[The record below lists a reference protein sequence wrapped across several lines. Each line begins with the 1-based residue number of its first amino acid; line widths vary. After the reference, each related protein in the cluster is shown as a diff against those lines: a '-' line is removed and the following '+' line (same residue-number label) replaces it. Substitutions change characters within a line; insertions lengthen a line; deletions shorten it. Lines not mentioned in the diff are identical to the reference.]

1 MLRTEKVR
9 SQCRLR
15 TETKPG
21 KDGGP
26 GGPPQEAPPAHKA
39 PLPHDLDAGR
49 RVDLDDRFALF
60 VEIVYRRF
68 AGELVLVIK
77 AEIPT

>member
-21 KDGGP
+21 KDGSS
-26 GGPPQEAPPAHKA
+26 GGTSC
-39 PLPHDLDAGR
+39 
-49 RVDLDDRFALF
+49 
-60 VEIVYRRF
+60 RRF
-68 AGELVLVIK
+68 PRSTRLPYRTISIPAGASISTTVSPFSLRK
-77 AEIPT
+77 AQTDSVPFGVG

>member
-21 KDGGP
+21 EDGAP
-26 GGPPQEAPPAHKA
+26 GDPPAGGSPGTQRLPYRTISIPVGASISTTVSPFSLRKA
-39 PLPHDLDAGR
+39 QTDSAPFG
-49 RVDLDDRFALF
+49 V
-60 VEIVYRRF
+60 
-68 AGELVLVIK
+68 G
-77 AEIPT
+77 

>member
-21 KDGGP
+21 KDGET
-26 GGPPQEAPPAHKA
+26 GGNSC
-39 PLPHDLDAGR
+39 
-49 RVDLDDRFALF
+49 
-60 VEIVYRRF
+60 RRF
-68 AGELVLVIK
+68 PRRTRLPYRTISMPAGASISTTVSPFSLRK
-77 AEIPT
+77 AQTDSAPFGVG

>member
-21 KDGGP
+21 EDGGS
-26 GGPPQEAPPAHKA
+26 GGPPQEAPRRRRLPYRTISMPAGASISTTVSPFSLRKA
-39 PLPHDLDAGR
+39 QTDSAPFG
-49 RVDLDDRFALF
+49 V
-60 VEIVYRRF
+60 
-68 AGELVLVIK
+68 G
-77 AEIPT
+77 

>member
-21 KDGGP
+21 KDGGNRGTSCKRFP
-26 GGPPQEAPPAHKA
+26 RRTRLPYRTISIPAGASISTTVSPFSLRKAQTDSAPF
-39 PLPHDLDAGR
+39 G
-49 RVDLDDRFALF
+49 V
-60 VEIVYRRF
+60 
-68 AGELVLVIK
+68 G
-77 AEIPT
+77 

>member
-21 KDGGP
+21 KDGAP
-26 GGPPQEAPPAHKA
+26 GDLLQEVPRRTRLPYRTISIPAGASISTTVSPFSLRKA
-39 PLPHDLDAGR
+39 QTDSVPFG
-49 RVDLDDRFALF
+49 V
-60 VEIVYRRF
+60 
-68 AGELVLVIK
+68 G
-77 AEIPT
+77 

>member
-21 KDGGP
+21 KDGGS
-26 GGPPQEAPPAHKA
+26 GGPPAGVSPRVPP
-39 PLPHDLDAGR
+39 R
-49 RVDLDDRFALF
+49 
-60 VEIVYRRF
+60 YRRLPYRTISIP
-68 AGELVLVIK
+68 AGASISTTVSPFSLRK
-77 AEIPT
+77 AQTDSVPFGVG

>member
-21 KDGGP
+21 KDGGS
-26 GGPPQEAPPAHKA
+26 GGPPAGGSPAHKA
-39 PLPHDLDAGR
+39 PLPHDLDSGR

-60 VEIVYRRF
+60 V
-68 AGELVLVIK
+68 
-77 AEIPT
+77 AESPDGQRAIYLSSGRKRLK

>member
-21 KDGGP
+21 KDGGTSC
-26 GGPPQEAPPAHKA
+26 
-39 PLPHDLDAGR
+39 
-49 RVDLDDRFALF
+49 
-60 VEIVYRRF
+60 RRF
-68 AGELVLVIK
+68 PRRTRLPYRTISIPAGASISTTVSPFSLRK
-77 AEIPT
+77 AQTDSAPFGVG